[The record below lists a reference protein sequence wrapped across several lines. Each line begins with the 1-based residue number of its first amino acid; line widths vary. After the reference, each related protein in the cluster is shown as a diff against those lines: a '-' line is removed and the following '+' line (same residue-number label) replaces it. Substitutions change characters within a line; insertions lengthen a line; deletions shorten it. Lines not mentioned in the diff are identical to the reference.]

1 MTCGEMAALSAK
13 LRAPLTTLLSAGV
26 KVSVTAQEAPG
37 ATGPQ
42 LWAAVIDGIEEVSV
56 LKSSGAL
63 PQLVT
68 FRVALV
74 GVSAGARPK
83 ERFHVLGQKDGAGVA
98 MLIFET
104 KL

>member
-1 MTCGEMAALSAK
+1 
-13 LRAPLTTLLSAGV
+13 
-26 KVSVTAQEAPG
+26 
-37 ATGPQ
+37 
-42 LWAAVIDGIEEVSV
+42 V

-68 FRVALV
+68 FNVRVDEV
-74 GVSAGARPK
+74 CAGTKPNATL
-83 ERFHVLGQKDGAGVA
+83 HALGQKEGAGVA